1 MSESDADAVL
11 RSRRVAP
18 SILAADFGTLRDQV
32 RTVLDA
38 GARIIHVDVMDGHFV
53 PPLSMGKQVVEA
65 IAPLVHDAG
74 GVIETHL
81 MVERPEHH
89 VDHFARAGSD
99 VIIAHQEATPHLHYA
114 LQAIERSG
122 ARPGAAINPSTPP
135 EVLTEVLQ
143 YLDVALCMTVNPGWG
158 GQPFIEHSID
168 KLRRMRALLPD
179 DVALEVDGG
188 IDPDTAG
195 PCAEAGATRFVAGSA
210 VFGVPDPAEAYRA
223 VVQAAG
229 AE

>member
-1 MSESDADAVL
+1 MSDADAVL

-18 SILAADFGTLRDQV
+18 SILAADFGALREQV
-32 RTVLDA
+32 QTVLDA
-38 GARIIHVDVMDGHFV
+38 GARVIHVDIMDGHFV
-53 PPLSMGKQVVEA
+53 PPLSMGPQVVTA
-65 IAPLVHDAG
+65 IEGIVHGAG
-74 GVIETHL
+74 AMIETHL
-81 MVERPEHH
+81 MVERPEHEH
-89 VDHFARAGSD
+89 VHTFAQAGSD
-99 VIIAHQEATPHLHYA
+99 VIIVHQEATPHLHYA
-114 LQAIERSG
+114 LQAIEREG

-135 EVLTEVLQ
+135 EVLTEVLS
-143 YLDVALCMTVNPGWG
+143 YLEVALCMTVNPGWG

-179 DVALEVDGG
+179 HVALEVDGG
-188 IDPDTAG
+188 IDPETAG

-210 VFGVPDPAEAYRA
+210 VFGAPDPADAYRA